1 MKRPVQLLAFT
12 LGIWVLAAVPATAAT
27 YTVDAGGGG
36 DFTRIQ
42 DCIDAASDGDTCEV
56 LPGTYVENLDFL
68 GRNITV
74 RSTGGPETTIIDGN
88 QAGSVVTFQ
97 SGETQDARL
106 EGFTITN
113 GYTEK
118 GGGIFCEASSSPT
131 ITGCTISGNS
141 AWYGGGIWCESASPI
156 ITNCTISGN
165 YAWYGGGIW
174 AKDSSPTITYCTINE
189 NGVVQMFGMFLA
201 HSARG
206 GGILCQGGSS
216 TITNCIVSGNISDEA
231 LGTGICC
238 TDGSAVI
245 TNCTISGNTGS
256 GDYDLGG
263 GITCFESSVT
273 IINCVFWNNFDSW
286 GVNEIAVGPYL
297 HYPSPSPSILTI
309 RYSDVQGGEAGVYI
323 SSQNST
329 LIWGDGNID
338 QDPLFVSGPLGDYY
352 LSQTAAGQGVQS
364 PCVDAGDPATEPWG
378 WAELTT
384 RTDGVTDSGTVD
396 MGFHHAPGPVD
407 LAPYYNLTHGTNLL
421 YLQFKDQG
429 AGWEYDLLRL
439 ETITALGSGYLGQV
453 VAFDSTAG
461 WANQWMD
468 VFEPQT
474 DGAYFLG
481 AYDLQEAEWQ
491 LFSSPPMGPV
501 GGEMTAGDPVVAE
514 GLWIDPQS
522 GESDEVV
529 FYTILVEA
537 GLSFET
543 PAGTFDDCVL
553 IVQDLVRDGVYAR
566 HFVEILARDV
576 GRVLRVEY
584 DIESGQPVPSHM
596 RILAQILDLP

>member
-1 MKRPVQLLAFT
+1 
-12 LGIWVLAAVPATAAT
+12 
-27 YTVDAGGGG
+27 
-36 DFTRIQ
+36 
-42 DCIDAASDGDTCEV
+42 
-56 LPGTYVENLDFL
+56 
-68 GRNITV
+68 
-74 RSTGGPETTIIDGN
+74 
-88 QAGSVVTFQ
+88 
-97 SGETQDARL
+97 
-106 EGFTITN
+106 
-113 GYTEK
+113 
-118 GGGIFCEASSSPT
+118 
-131 ITGCTISGNS
+131 
-141 AWYGGGIWCESASPI
+141 
-156 ITNCTISGN
+156 
-165 YAWYGGGIW
+165 
-174 AKDSSPTITYCTINE
+174 
-189 NGVVQMFGMFLA
+189 MFLA